1 MMDKDTAAEMIQAK
15 ALGCLDSNNNKE
27 LFEYLNLGGE
37 FPWKEFGEYQNL
49 TSLLPIILELNV
61 PDTKV
66 KDKVAKRIYDA
77 IAEQKAKKALED
89 SLSNPVED
97 IVYPETNILGD
108 EIIPDKFSVNDLPNE
123 VFEEIPPAETLDSI
137 DDEIPLDARGALTNE
152 PPIIDTGFEIKSPS
166 EKYIDTDLSLPE
178 PETFE
183 EELSPKLEE
192 TISLPD
198 DLSDIKIDQPAES
211 TFKDAGEELAENLL
225 AEINRESEKITPP
238 EIDAPITSRYRKMQE
253 EKFKRKPL
261 DEITAEIEK
270 VKRKPPEEIPLQK
283 EKFIETEKPAK
294 KSLTGLVVDIIIY
307 ILLLAAIAF
316 VYLKLSSEINSLKK
330 EVNELRKNIGEA
342 TFTIKDNIT

>member
-15 ALGCLDSNNNKE
+15 ALGALDKNDNKE

-61 PDTKV
+61 PDAKV

-77 IAEQKAKKALED
+77 IAEQKARKTLED
-89 SLSNPVED
+89 SIVNPIED
-97 IVYPETNILGD
+97 ILYPETNVLGD
-108 EIIPDKFSVNDLPNE
+108 EIIPDKFSENELANE
-123 VFEEIPPAETLDSI
+123 VFEEIPPADAVDSF

-166 EKYIDTDLSLPE
+166 EEYIDTDLSLPE

-192 TISLPD
+192 TISLTD
-198 DLSDIKIDQPAES
+198 DLSDIKIEQPFDSVFE
-211 TFKDAGEELAENLL
+211 DAGKDLVENLGTGTTP
-225 AEINRESEKITPP
+225 EEEKVAPP
-238 EIDAPITSRYRKMQE
+238 EIDAPIQSRYRKMQE

-261 DEITAEIEK
+261 DEIPAEIEK

-294 KSLTGLVVDIIIY
+294 KSITGLVVDIIIY

-316 VYLKLSSEINSLKK
+316 VYLKLSSEIDSLKK
-330 EVNELRKNIGEA
+330 ELNDLRRNIGEA